1 MSSSK
6 KSSKKKNT
14 RSSGKGSA
22 KKNISSQLGYVGGE
36 ISIWIVLAICI
47 LLLISNFGFGGAAG
61 AMLSKLFFGLFG
73 TLAYVMPFILF
84 LITTF
89 LVANGNN
96 ARATIKGIAFGV
108 FLILLSGVIQ
118 LFSIPFNKNAR
129 IMSYYAYSGTSHKG
143 GGLFGGMMMKIMYPS
158 FGKIG
163 AFIVMFIM
171 MVICFILITEKTILR
186 RLGLVRNYPSRGD
199 NKRDKAIKKEE
210 FRGSYTGGMK
220 DTALPKEK
228 AAEKNEDLRS
238 RRESL
243 KTRGRKSRR
252 GNNEILPKTEVL
264 QEKITTPTA
273 EENLSGVNISF
284 ANRDGKNSADIK
296 EMHPE
301 TPDVPEIPAPKTK
314 AVNKK
319 ERKEAES
326 EIAREIT
333 QNDSVRESVQ
343 DYRIP
348 PLDLLEKGDN
358 GAASMSEDDV
368 KSRGAKLI
376 STLLSFGVK
385 AKLSDISVGPT
396 VTRYELI
403 PEVGVKVRKILDL
416 SDDIKLNLAVPDIRI
431 EAPIPGKAAIGIEV
445 PNSTNASIRLRDL
458 LEKPEFKKSKSKISF
473 AVGMD
478 IGGKTIVADIYNM
491 PHLLIGGATGSGKSV
506 CINTLIMSILYKAKP
521 DEVKFIMIDPKMIE
535 LGFYNGIPHLLVPVV
550 TDPKKAAGA
559 LSWACGEMM
568 RRYKLFQALFV
579 RDLKSYNAKVEK
591 LIEEG
596 ESGEEYKKMPQIVIV
611 VDEFADLMMVASGE
625 VEDAVC
631 RLAQLARAA
640 GIHLILATQRP
651 SVDVITGLIKANM
664 PSRIALSVAS
674 GTDSRTIIGTVGAEK
689 LLGKGDMLF
698 STSSFPKPVRIQGAY
713 VSETE
718 VERVVEYIKSSA
730 EAVEYDESVQNQI
743 DANANGQGI
752 SLGNSGALESGDS
765 RDEYFEQAA
774 RLIVEKDKA
783 SIGMLQRALKIG
795 FNRAARIMDSL
806 AEAGI
811 VGEEEGTKPRKIL
824 MSMDELENYFADN

>member
-1 MSSSK
+1 
-6 KSSKKKNT
+6 
-14 RSSGKGSA
+14 
-22 KKNISSQLGYVGGE
+22 
-36 ISIWIVLAICI
+36 
-47 LLLISNFGFGGAAG
+47 
-61 AMLSKLFFGLFG
+61 
-73 TLAYVMPFILF
+73 
-84 LITTF
+84 
-89 LVANGNN
+89 
-96 ARATIKGIAFGV
+96 
-108 FLILLSGVIQ
+108 
-118 LFSIPFNKNAR
+118 
-129 IMSYYAYSGTSHKG
+129 
-143 GGLFGGMMMKIMYPS
+143 
-158 FGKIG
+158 
-163 AFIVMFIM
+163 
-171 MVICFILITEKTILR
+171 
-186 RLGLVRNYPSRGD
+186 
-199 NKRDKAIKKEE
+199 
-210 FRGSYTGGMK
+210 
-220 DTALPKEK
+220 
-228 AAEKNEDLRS
+228 
-238 RRESL
+238 
-243 KTRGRKSRR
+243 
-252 GNNEILPKTEVL
+252 
-264 QEKITTPTA
+264 
-273 EENLSGVNISF
+273 
-284 ANRDGKNSADIK
+284 
-296 EMHPE
+296 
-301 TPDVPEIPAPKTK
+301 
-314 AVNKK
+314 
-319 ERKEAES
+319 
-326 EIAREIT
+326 
-333 QNDSVRESVQ
+333 
-343 DYRIP
+343 
-348 PLDLLEKGDN
+348 
-358 GAASMSEDDV
+358 MSEDDV

-698 STSSFPKPVRIQGAY
+698 STISFPKPVRIQGAY